1 MILPPINQGRNMSQF
16 LALEDSSTTFKLLD
30 NLNLAINEARLVRRI
45 MNMSNQA
52 GNIESTSGPSIR
64 TQRLR
69 EVVKELENQL
79 AIVRSHQTQANHE
92 QDSF

>member
-1 MILPPINQGRNMSQF
+1 MILPPINQGRNMSQS
-16 LALEDSSTTFKLLD
+16 LALEESSTTLHLLE

-45 MNMSNQA
+45 MDMRNQA

-69 EVVKELENQL
+69 DEVKRLENHLVFIRKRKSEKESQG
-79 AIVRSHQTQANHE
+79 
-92 QDSF
+92 